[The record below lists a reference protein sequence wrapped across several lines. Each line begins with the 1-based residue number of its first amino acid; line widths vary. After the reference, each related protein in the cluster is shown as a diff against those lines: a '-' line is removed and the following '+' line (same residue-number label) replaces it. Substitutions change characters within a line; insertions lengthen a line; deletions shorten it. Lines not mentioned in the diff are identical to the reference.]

1 MSEAWICPRCG
12 RVNAPWMAQCTCDAN
27 NYSKTEC
34 GQDKREPNKKSVTNE
49 YVANH
54 LSADEQMIC
63 S

>member
-1 MSEAWICPRCG
+1 MNEGWICPRCG
-12 RVNAPWMAQCTCDAN
+12 KVNAPWMPQCTCSN
-27 NYSKTEC
+27 NNGSKITC
-34 GQDKREPNKKSVTNE
+34 GQYKEKQNKKSVTNE